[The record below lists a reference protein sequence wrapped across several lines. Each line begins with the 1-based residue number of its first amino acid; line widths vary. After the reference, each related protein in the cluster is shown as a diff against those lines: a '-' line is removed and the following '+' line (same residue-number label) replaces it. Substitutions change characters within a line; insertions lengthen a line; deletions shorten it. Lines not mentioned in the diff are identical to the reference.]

1 MVVERLQN
9 PEQLI
14 GASCHEVIREILR
27 LNPDIEAMQFTTYS
41 YVYLAIEKDKTE
53 PHFWI
58 DREEILEGDALERQI
73 AELPEGYDL
82 GIHSLVKMKDGSE
95 KYLPLIDFKLSPS
108 PENLGI
114 IKERMKKI
122 VGIGGFILETDKSY
136 HFYGINPVDFDEWL
150 NFCARCLL
158 TSLVKDE
165 GKTIIDVV
173 STRYIGHCLLRRGN
187 VLRISNNVRKVL
199 PTVVDVIL

>member
-1 MVVERLQN
+1 MVVERPQN

-14 GASCHEVIREILR
+14 GASCHEVIKEILR
-27 LNPDIEAMQFTTYS
+27 LNPDIDAIQFTTYN
-41 YVYLAIEKDKTE
+41 YIFQAIAKDRQE
-53 PHFWI
+53 PHFWL
-58 DREEILEGDALERQI
+58 DRDGILKGKALEKQI

-95 KYLPLIDFKLSPS
+95 KYLSLIDFKLSPS
-108 PENLGI
+108 PENLEI

-122 VGIGGFILETDKSY
+122 VGIEGFILETDKSY
-136 HFYGINPVDFDEWL
+136 HFYGINPVDFDDWID
-150 NFCARCLL
+150 FCARCLL

-173 STRYIGHCLLRRGN
+173 STRYIGHCLLRRAN
-187 VLRISNNVRKVL
+187 VLRISANVRKVL
-199 PTVVDVIL
+199 PTVVDIL